1 MRVHLLLSLIP
12 ACCLVLCPHMASA
25 ASYSTSAPP
34 RTGLESPDTPLKG
47 RKIPTIEA
55 FGDAYGNPITPDV
68 REKPRK
74 ERLRNGAYGGKRQ
87 RERPLPDPMDERP
100 LW

>member
-1 MRVHLLLSLIP
+1 MRVPLLPLFC
-12 ACCLVLCPHMASA
+12 ACLLAGFCPQVASA

-55 FGDAYGNPITPDV
+55 FGDAYGNPITPDIQ
-68 REKPRK
+68 EKPRK

-87 RERPLPDPMDERP
+87 KERPLPNPMDERP